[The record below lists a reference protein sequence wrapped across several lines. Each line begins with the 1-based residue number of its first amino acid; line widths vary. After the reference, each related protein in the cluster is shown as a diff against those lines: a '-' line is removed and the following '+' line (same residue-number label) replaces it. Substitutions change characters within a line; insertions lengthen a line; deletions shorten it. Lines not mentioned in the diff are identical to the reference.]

1 MKRKT
6 SRTTTKED
14 EVQKSDVVKEPQ
26 PKPATKPLNTEAY
39 LKFIKCVYNSPVNV
53 TNAPSGKAYS
63 FQPGQTL
70 PVRSLE
76 DYHYLMSLKR
86 NPGPNCCGGAEQQAR
101 TYFDVVEM
109 EA

>member
-1 MKRKT
+1 MKRRKT
-6 SRTTTKED
+6 TFKKE
-14 EVQKSDVVKEPQ
+14 VEPQ
-26 PKPATKPLNTEAY
+26 DDKSNVEPVTKKPDTKPLNTRAY
-39 LKFIKCVYNSPVNV
+39 VKFVKCVYNSPVNV
-53 TNAPSGKAYS
+53 KNAPSGTQYS

-70 PVRSLE
+70 PVRNPE

-86 NPGPNCCGGAEQQAR
+86 NPGPNCCGGAKPQAR